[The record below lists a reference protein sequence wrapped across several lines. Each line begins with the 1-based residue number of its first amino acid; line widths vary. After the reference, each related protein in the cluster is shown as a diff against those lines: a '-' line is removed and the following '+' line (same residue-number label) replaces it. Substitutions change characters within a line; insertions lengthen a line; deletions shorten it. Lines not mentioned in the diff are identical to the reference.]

1 MMKRIGALAVAAS
14 MTCPQAAA
22 AAPPAG
28 ACHNPT
34 PARPAITELPW
45 AQRTLMP
52 KTVWPH
58 SQGAGVLVAVVDSGV
73 DADHPQLRAPGK
85 VLPGQDFYL
94 VGDLPG
100 NFDCVSHGTGVA
112 GIIAADPVDG
122 IGFAGLAPQA
132 RVLPVRVTDRDVT
145 EQGAPS
151 ALDPVVLARGIWYA
165 ADQGAK
171 VINLSVAGSA
181 DNQYV
186 RDAIA
191 YAQSKDALVVAA
203 AGNTQDGEDPG
214 PATFP
219 AGYDGVL
226 GVGASDPAGTRMP
239 ASRIGPQ
246 VDVVAPGVGVTT
258 TTRAGGHNYQN
269 GTSFAAAF
277 VSATAALVRSAWPQ
291 LNAREVATRIMAT
304 ASPAPG
310 GEGGAYGAG
319 LVNPYRAVTEG
330 LSPAS
335 PAPLPDVVV
344 PPEDPELVRA
354 ASWWSR
360 TTWHTRL
367 TAGAVLGAAALLLLL
382 ALVLRRGRQGS
393 WRPRRTEPVSVLPER
408 ERVLDEDSLF
418 TRG

>member
-1 MMKRIGALAVAAS
+1 MMKRIGALVVAAT
-14 MTCPQAAA
+14 MTCPQAA

-34 PARPAITELPW
+34 PARPPITDLPW

-58 SQGAGVLVAVVDSGV
+58 SKGAGVLVAVVDSGV
-73 DADHPQLRAPGK
+73 DSDHPQLRAQGK
-85 VLPGQDFYL
+85 VLAGQDFYL

-112 GIIAADPVDG
+112 SIIAADPVDG
-122 IGFAGLAPQA
+122 TGFAGLAPDA
-132 RVLPVRVTDRDVT
+132 KILPVRVTDRDVT

-165 ADQGAK
+165 ADHGAK
-171 VINLSVAGSA
+171 VINLSVAGST

-191 YAQSKDALVVAA
+191 HAQSKDALVIAA
-203 AGNTQDGEDPG
+203 AGNTQDGENPG

-226 GVGASDPAGTRMP
+226 GVGAVDPAGMRMP
-239 ASRIGPQ
+239 ASRIGAQ

-258 TTRAGGHNYQN
+258 ATRAGGHHYQN

-277 VSATAALVRSAWPQ
+277 VSATAALVRSAWPG
-291 LNAREVATRIMAT
+291 LNAREVANRIMAT

-310 GEGGAYGAG
+310 GEGAAYGAG

-335 PAPLPDVVV
+335 PLTLPDVEV
-344 PPEDPELVRA
+344 PPADPEQVREA
-354 ASWWSR
+354 AWWTR

-367 TAGAVLGAAALLLLL
+367 TAGTVIGVAALVLLL
-382 ALVLRRGRQGS
+382 ALVLRRGRREG
-393 WRPRRTEPVSVLPER
+393 WRPRRADAVSAEPAWDELP
-408 ERVLDEDSLF
+408 DEDSLF